1 MSGGRRGG
9 SPGTGSRPAD
19 LRFHRGIVG
28 VCGNSVLCALLD
40 GLSGPTTR
48 ARVRR
53 GPAQEDAVG
62 RTPREHRAIL
72 GALRDRD
79 AGAARSWAT
88 VHIAS
93 MERWPRS
100 TL

>member
-1 MSGGRRGG
+1 GPAPSVEELVA
-9 SPGTGSRPAD
+9 AD
-19 LRFHRGIVG
+19 LEFHRGIVAG
-28 VCGNSVLCALLD
+28 SGNSVLCALLD

-48 ARVRR
+48 ARVWR
-53 GPAQEDAVG
+53 GLTQEDAVG
-62 RTPREHRAIL
+62 RTLREHRAIL

-79 AGAARSWAT
+79 AEAARSWAT

-93 MERWPRS
+93 VEHWLRS